1 MKKSFIKIVNIYR
14 HVNCRYPLIL
24 KLARYIMSGG
34 TGAAVDLG
42 LLYLFTDILMVW
54 YLMSSI
60 LAFLISYAVSF
71 MMQKYWT
78 FGDMSRDRIEMQ
90 VVAYLSVAL
99 INLCLNTL
107 LMYAFVD
114 LMHLHYM
121 VSQFMTSILIAIESF
136 LIYRLIF
143 RDTNKIGE
151 NGDIRK

>member
-1 MKKSFIKIVNIYR
+1 
-14 HVNCRYPLIL
+14 
-24 KLARYIMSGG
+24 
-34 TGAAVDLG
+34 
-42 LLYLFTDILMVW
+42 
-54 YLMSSI
+54 MSSI